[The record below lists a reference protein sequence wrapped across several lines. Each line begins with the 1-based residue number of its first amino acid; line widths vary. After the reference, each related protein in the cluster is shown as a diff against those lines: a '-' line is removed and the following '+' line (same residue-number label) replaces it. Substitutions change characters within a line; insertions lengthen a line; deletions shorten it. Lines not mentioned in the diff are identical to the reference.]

1 MHQVQSNWNGQKM
14 LDDFEVKLRKGI
26 LSKQKLPF
34 SVKIFTFSALL
45 NGKWKFV
52 SIPHAPYQVTNLFHP
67 QYLFSLGIASV
78 AHWWNGTWTE
88 ASQRAGNVVKGQVCY
103 CIKGGGG
110 ERKSYLFV
118 SFSLAIVFLLHF
130 SKCQWL
136 PSELAS
142 AATRSSFQQSRCWIH
157 LHTRAAE
164 E

>member
-26 LSKQKLPF
+26 LSKQKLPS

-78 AHWWNGTWTE
+78 AHWWNGTWAE
-88 ASQRAGNVVKGQVCY
+88 ASQWAENAAKGQLCH
-103 CIKGGGG
+103 CIKG
-110 ERKSYLFV
+110 EKKEEL
-118 SFSLAIVFLLHF
+118 SF
-130 SKCQWL
+130 
-136 PSELAS
+136 
-142 AATRSSFQQSRCWIH
+142 CWI
-157 LHTRAAE
+157 LLSNSFPFAFP
-164 E
+164 